1 MTEKRSVARRRS
13 SQWRLFTFFGNYLA
27 ERVEPGFDEASYLTR
42 YADVRKAVQA
52 GAFSSGYAHY
62 VAFGRAEGRDG
73 STRPKCAGSPVSQ
86 SQALG
91 SKAVR
96 YEERNS
102 FLYVSPLDLV
112 KGLHPDPTVEVG
124 IDGDGDIQE
133 RRRPGASFHDDPDG
147 AGLFSALGAVAVPHS
162 PAFTVTA
169 SRLRQV
175 GYRSYLT
182 GNGLL
187 LNDEALVNEAEHDR
201 YVARLSQG
209 TPLENE
215 DTGLVPTGQPR
226 MFRLDNGDRPVE
238 HLRDEVVSLCSFEPT
253 NYGSFLLR
261 VLPKIAG
268 RGRLLQSRRI
278 VCPLYND
285 SMRDL
290 YSMAGIPI
298 ESIIKHETHVIYNYD
313 RAVIPS
319 IRNSHFL
326 LDPET
331 LAFYANFRN
340 RYGTRQGPK
349 KIFVSRLGW
358 KGSHAA
364 THRVMLN
371 EEELARRLVAE
382 GFDLVRT
389 HTMTARQQI
398 EAFSSADV
406 IVGASGSAMFNVVF
420 SHPGTKLI
428 DIESE
433 PHWIFAHQNLFGSC
447 GLDYG
452 IFEAKAQDNDW
463 SIPHKPFAVNVDALM
478 RRIVS
483 I

>member
-1 MTEKRSVARRRS
+1 MLWAEKR
-13 SQWRLFTFFGNYLA
+13 
-27 ERVEPGFDEASYLTR
+27 
-42 YADVRKAVQA
+42 
-52 GAFSSGYAHY
+52 
-62 VAFGRAEGRDG
+62 
-73 STRPKCAGSPVSQ
+73 
-86 SQALG
+86 
-91 SKAVR
+91 
-96 YEERNS
+96 
-102 FLYVSPLDLV
+102 
-112 KGLHPDPTVEVG
+112 
-124 IDGDGDIQE
+124 
-133 RRRPGASFHDDPDG
+133 
-147 AGLFSALGAVAVPHS
+147 
-162 PAFTVTA
+162 
-169 SRLRQV
+169 
-175 GYRSYLT
+175 
-182 GNGLL
+182 
-187 LNDEALVNEAEHDR
+187 
-201 YVARLSQG
+201 
-209 TPLENE
+209 
-215 DTGLVPTGQPR
+215 
-226 MFRLDNGDRPVE
+226 
-238 HLRDEVVSLCSFEPT
+238 
-253 NYGSFLLR
+253 YGSFLLR

-268 RGRLLQSRRI
+268 RRHLLEGRRI
-278 VCPLYND
+278 VCPLYNA

-290 YSMAGIPI
+290 YSMARTPI
-298 ESIIKHETHVIYNYD
+298 ESIIKHEVHVIYDYD
-313 RAVIPS
+313 KAVIPS
-319 IRNSHFL
+319 NRNQHFL

-331 LAFYANFRN
+331 LAFYADFRK
-340 RYGTRQGPK
+340 RFGTRQRPK

-433 PHWIFAHQNLFGSC
+433 PHWIFGHQNLFGSC